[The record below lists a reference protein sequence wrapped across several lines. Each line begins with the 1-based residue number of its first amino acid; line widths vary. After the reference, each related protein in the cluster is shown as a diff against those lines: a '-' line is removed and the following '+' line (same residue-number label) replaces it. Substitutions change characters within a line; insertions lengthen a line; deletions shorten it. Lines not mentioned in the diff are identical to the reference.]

1 MKFGSGKSWDSQS
14 TPEMK
19 LQAAREFSK
28 SPPAITRKV
37 NHTLE
42 EIERLITSGLDHS
55 QLQQSI
61 ISDLLTECHKTEAW
75 RQGDYTSFVD
85 WVEKKWGK
93 SKSWAYEK
101 MRDFAKEFEN
111 SFQKVENGDDIKH
124 HTASPLV
131 EAKTGER
138 ISFPPEDEEDE
149 KPAVHAATP
158 DQMKRKPDPEPEPLS
173 TKPPMD
179 ASGAIIPQ
187 HLLAMRERRDE
198 ITALETAASKLRAL
212 FERLQTDPDMIYGHI
227 LASGNIQHFERSAS
241 SIRHSLAECLPDIV
255 CPRCEGSNNGK
266 PCEYCCGSGWIA
278 EVRWNREWVK
288 SNGSMEK
295 AYVAKRAKNL

>member
-111 SFQKVENGDDIKH
+111 SFQKVENSDDIKH

-158 DQMKRKPDPEPEPLS
+158 EQMKRVEPQGPRSEIGPTGKPSENG
-173 TKPPMD
+173 KP
-179 ASGAIIPQ
+179 
-187 HLLAMRERRDE
+187 
-198 ITALETAASKLRAL
+198 K
-212 FERLQTDPDMIYGHI
+212 
-227 LASGNIQHFERSAS
+227 
-241 SIRHSLAECLPDIV
+241 HSLAIWKELSETHFGRALNRIDELNRQCPNPKLHAALIEAGKKCLAILEQW
-255 CPRCEGSNNGK
+255 RQE
-266 PCEYCCGSGWIA
+266 I
-278 EVRWNREWVK
+278 
-288 SNGSMEK
+288 
-295 AYVAKRAKNL
+295 